1 MGACDSAAKKVNT
14 YSRALRSSKRA
25 INSVKKL
32 INNKVKYTEV
42 TSSAFD
48 KYDKDKSGYIEQ
60 SELKAVIKDMAA
72 KLNQETEISEEDV
85 INVLQTI
92 DTNRDGKI
100 SKEEFANLSR
110 EKLLEA
116 LS

>member
-1 MGACDSAAKKVNT
+1 
-14 YSRALRSSKRA
+14 
-25 INSVKKL
+25 
-32 INNKVKYTEV
+32 
-42 TSSAFD
+42 
-48 KYDKDKSGYIEQ
+48 
-60 SELKAVIKDMAA
+60 MAA

-100 SKEEFANLSR
+100 SKEEFASLSK

>member
-1 MGACDSAAKKVNT
+1 
-14 YSRALRSSKRA
+14 
-25 INSVKKL
+25 
-32 INNKVKYTEV
+32 
-42 TSSAFD
+42 
-48 KYDKDKSGYIEQ
+48 
-60 SELKAVIKDMAA
+60 MAA

-85 INVLQTI
+85 TNVLQTI